1 MIIEKEMENTKVL
14 ISKEEKSVLVFDRN
28 SGNLFYERDC
38 FDESNCSGNGGDFVE
53 SILAKINLIP
63 PRNSVF
69 VKTDDNVF
77 KINLSTLCNLNCDYC
92 FRDKK
97 SHIRT
102 ELAKAKRIINFIID
116 DYAPHIWFYSFSV
129 NLTSESLIELNK
141 IKEIKQ
147 YIDERTRPGFS
158 IKDFKSLESALRYL
172 SCFPKVLLEDFSDF
186 DNLDA
191 VVKKMDSLL
200 NLRNLVSFFPVPD
213 GMILPE
219 WEANQLKNLQNL
231 DFYSLREFNLRFLEA
246 VFPETILRKPHYAFS
261 ICTNGTVFSKEV
273 VDFLKE
279 IRLDSICVSLDG
291 PSCVHNLH
299 RPFHDNKAS
308 HGLVVENIRK
318 FMDAGFKVCVA
329 AVITSD
335 YPYPLN
341 LTEYFKE
348 LGVSAVSL
356 SPVRAGTEASFDEV
370 SVERLLSGYERL
382 FERFFED
389 VVAGDYSLVD
399 LLKDDSVFLGVKMM
413 LGKGRLVK
421 RCKWNE
427 NTIFDDEGDIYPC
440 DYFIGKSKFIR
451 GNIRS
456 KDVKDVCEGNLRVDE
471 RINCKDC
478 WCKYLCGGTCYYNS
492 FVNSEDISV
501 PDPVECK
508 LKKGLMLLSL
518 RFMQKLLDSG
528 IDLLDF
534 GKKLGLEFDDGICFD
549 RKFFVEHGVIFSV
562 RGSLTKVEL
571 EIRKVFE
578 ALRKSSVEFEE
589 EIFISV
595 LNVSETNSN
604 KILEIVIIVATD
616 NAVGEDLCG
625 KMDCK
630 SLDSFDFGKV
640 ISCESLSDDK
650 SVEGAR
656 NLLLSAVEKYK
667 IPVSGNVWYKG
678 SLDSFLGYQIKKM
691 QVFVQRM
698 KNVF

>member
-1 MIIEKEMENTKVL
+1 MIIENDLEKTKVL
-14 ISKEEKSVLVFDRN
+14 ISKEEKSTLLFDQN
-28 SGNLFYERDC
+28 SGNLFYELNDSEDSVGGRI
-38 FDESNCSGNGGDFVE
+38 ESV
-53 SILAKINLIP
+53 LAKIEQIP
-63 PRNSVF
+63 PKQSVF
-69 VKTDDNVF
+69 VKTDCNVF

-102 ELAKAKRIINFIID
+102 EFAKAKKIIDFIID

-147 YIDERTRPGFS
+147 YIDERTMPGFS
-158 IKDFKSLESALRYL
+158 VRDFKSLESALRYL

-279 IRLDSICVSLDG
+279 IKLDSICVSLDG

-299 RPFHDNKAS
+299 RPFNDNKAS
-308 HGLVVENIRK
+308 HAVVVENIRK
-318 FMDAGFKVCVA
+318 FMDAGLKVSIA
-329 AVITSD
+329 AVLTSD
-335 YPYPLN
+335 YPYPLK
-341 LTEYFKE
+341 LTEYFRE

-356 SPVRAGTEASFDEV
+356 TPVRAGTDASLDEE
-370 SVERLLSGYERL
+370 SVERLLDGYKNL
-382 FERFFED
+382 FERFFVD

-399 LLKDDSVFLGVKMM
+399 LLKDDSVFLGVK
-413 LGKGRLVK
+413 LILSKGRLAK

-427 NTIFDDEGDIYPC
+427 NTIFDDNGDIYPC
-440 DYFIGKSKFIR
+440 DYFIGMSKFIR

-456 KDVKDVCEGNLRVDE
+456 KEVKDVCEGVLSVDE
-471 RINCKDC
+471 RPGCKDC

-508 LKKGLMLLSL
+508 LKQGLQVLSVKFVQ
-518 RFMQKLLDSG
+518 RLLDSG
-528 IDLLDF
+528 IDLLEF
-534 GKKLGLEFDDGICFD
+534 GKKIGLEFNDGICFD
-549 RKFFVEHGVIFSV
+549 RKFYVEHGVIFSV

-571 EIRKVFE
+571 EIRKIFE
-578 ALRKSSVEFEE
+578 ALRKSNVDFEE
-589 EIFISV
+589 DIFISV
-595 LNVSETNSN
+595 LNVSETKSN
-604 KILEIVIIVATD
+604 KILEALVVVET
-616 NAVGEDLCG
+616 NYSVGVEFCG
-625 KMDCK
+625 RMDCK
-630 SLDSFDFGKV
+630 NLDSFDFGKV

-650 SVEGAR
+650 SVENAR
-656 NLLLSAVEKYK
+656 EMLLSTVERYK

-678 SLDSFLGYQIKKM
+678 SLECFLGYQTKKM
-691 QVFVQRM
+691 QMFVQRM
-698 KNVF
+698 QNVF